1 MAFALGLALLLQTVF
16 ALMLVSN
23 LQMVFVLALALLLQ
37 MAFALGLA
45 LLLQIWLVLET
56 VRDLQIVL
64 DWKQV
69 LNPQMEIEL
78 GLRAYSVLFVFLDFQ
93 TYQKPVGSPLDWLVD
108 RGLSQTLLTI
118 LLVSLLSPYNH

>member
-1 MAFALGLALLLQTVF
+1 
-16 ALMLVSN
+16 
-23 LQMVFVLALALLLQ
+23 MVFVLALALLLQ

-64 DWKQV
+64 DWKQE
-69 LNPQMEIEL
+69 LFPQMEIEL
-78 GLRAYSVLFVFLDFQ
+78 GLRAYSVSLVFQDFQ
-93 TYQKPVGSPLDWLVD
+93 THQKPVGSPLDWLVD
-108 RGLSQTLLTI
+108 HGLSQTLLTI